1 MLLEND
7 EDLDPEEEEQL
18 RAAMAASLGA
28 ENVGGDQ
35 AGVNN
40 YIFSDDSDDWVDENG
55 QVQEDV
61 SLIQQFTNA
70 LGFGQAPNVPAL

>member
-1 MLLEND
+1 LLLEND

-28 ENVGGDQ
+28 ENAGGDQ

-40 YIFSDDSDDWVDENG
+40 YIFSDDSEDWVDENG

-61 SLIQQFTNA
+61 GLIQQFTNA
-70 LGFGQAPNVPAL
+70 LGFG